1 MKRLLPAILVV
12 ILASACSSTNAVHLI
27 PPDELPPDLYGKQPQ
42 AASSREQQAIVYFI
56 RGNRLVQVLRTGPTS
71 LTGAQLV
78 MRLLLQGPSPEEQA
92 DAMST
97 AVPRD
102 TALLGITVQNGIAD
116 VNLSQEF
123 QRAAEAPVHAIRL
136 AQVVYSLTELQDV
149 DAVQFRIEGDRN
161 AVIDQNGTPV
171 SRPVARGSYSR
182 FQPNN
187 EASTPIDPCTLVE
200 SLSTCPQNTSAQ

>member
-1 MKRLLPAILVV
+1 MKRLLLSIL
-12 ILASACSSTNAVHLI
+12 ILLVSGACSSTNAVHLI

-97 AVPRD
+97 AIPPD
-102 TALLGITVQNGIAD
+102 TALLGVTVERGVAT

-123 QRAAEAPVHAIRL
+123 ERAAAAPVHEIRL
-136 AQVVYSLTELQDV
+136 AQVVYSLTELEDV
-149 DAVQFRIEGDRN
+149 DAVAFKIEGDAN
-161 AVIDQNGTPV
+161 AVIDQNGNPV

-200 SLSTCPQNTSAQ
+200 SLSTCPQSSAQ